1 MTSLTLYDALTTFTA
16 TAGLTSLTYLFFS
29 SPASSSVMD
38 LLSLKKKEEK
48 LLLSKPSRLTQPAPK
63 EFNPFTCGEA
73 GSPYPEVYQEYQ
85 EPKHYETI
93 EERQRAEIAQ
103 GVELIHK
110 GLEKIEHNESV
121 SLEEK
126 KKE

>member
-1 MTSLTLYDALTTFTA
+1 MMSLTIYDALTTFTA
-16 TAGLTSLTYLFFS
+16 TVGFSSLTYLFFS

-38 LLSLKKKEEK
+38 LLSPRRTEEK
-48 LLLSKPSRLTQPAPK
+48 LHLSKPSPLTQPAPK

-73 GSPYPEVYQEYQ
+73 GSPYPEVYQET
-85 EPKHYETI
+85 KHYETI
-93 EERQRAEIAQ
+93 EERQRAEIAE
-103 GVELIHK
+103 GVELIYK

-126 KKE
+126 KEE

>member
-1 MTSLTLYDALTTFTA
+1 MSLTIYDALTTFTA
-16 TAGLTSLTYLFFS
+16 TVGFSSLTYLFFS

-38 LLSLKKKEEK
+38 LLSPRRTEEK
-48 LLLSKPSRLTQPAPK
+48 LQLSKPKPAPK

-73 GSPYPEVYQEYQ
+73 GSPYPEVYQET
-85 EPKHYETI
+85 KHYETI
-93 EERQRAEIAQ
+93 EERQRAEISE

-126 KKE
+126 KEE

>member
-1 MTSLTLYDALTTFTA
+1 MSLTFYDALTTFTA

-29 SPASSSVMD
+29 SPVSSSVMD
-38 LLSLKKKEEK
+38 LLSPRRIEEK
-48 LLLSKPSRLTQPAPK
+48 SPSLSKPSRLTQPAPK
-63 EFNPFTCGEA
+63 DFDSLNCGEA
-73 GSPYPEVYQEYQ
+73 GSPYPEVYQET
-85 EPKHYETI
+85 KHYETI

-110 GLEKIEHNESV
+110 GLEKIEHNESI

-126 KKE
+126 KEE

>member
-1 MTSLTLYDALTTFTA
+1 MSLTIYDALTTFTA
-16 TAGLTSLTYLFFS
+16 TVGFSSLTYLFFS

-38 LLSLKKKEEK
+38 LLSPRRTEEK
-48 LLLSKPSRLTQPAPK
+48 SPSLSKPKLAPK

-73 GSPYPEVYQEYQ
+73 GSPYPEVYQE
-85 EPKHYETI
+85 PKHYETI
-93 EERQRAEIAQ
+93 EERQRAEIAE

-126 KKE
+126 KEE

>member
-29 SPASSSVMD
+29 YPVSSSVMD
-38 LLSLKKKEEK
+38 LLSLKKKEDK

-63 EFNPFTCGEA
+63 EFDSFNCGEA
-73 GSPYPEVYQEYQ
+73 GSPYPEVYQ

-93 EERQRAEIAQ
+93 EERQRAEIAE

-121 SLEEK
+121 SLQEK
-126 KKE
+126 KEE

>member
-1 MTSLTLYDALTTFTA
+1 MSLTIYDALTTFTA
-16 TAGLTSLTYLFFS
+16 TVGFSSLTYLFFS

-38 LLSLKKKEEK
+38 LLSPRRTEEK
-48 LLLSKPSRLTQPAPK
+48 SPSLSKPKLAPK

-73 GSPYPEVYQEYQ
+73 GSPYPEVYE
-85 EPKHYETI
+85 ETT
-93 EERQRAEIAQ
+93 EQRQRAEIAE

-126 KKE
+126 KEE